1 MKKIFLLL
9 LISALA
15 MSVSAQQWTLLSAA
29 DAQKKATLLLDA
41 VKKVKKMDR
50 TFEQVKRSPM
60 TTTPTVSK
68 GKMHYESP
76 DVMLWSYETPYD
88 FSMEIR
94 GDKMTAKRDGQV
106 VQLGSKQQMGM
117 KSMMRMIVGMSSGST
132 LFDERSFEWT
142 MAESADGYKVDM
154 TPKNKNMKR
163 MFSKVVLFFDKKNNN
178 IKSLEMTESDNS
190 VTTIIFK

>member
-178 IKSLEMTESDNS
+178 IKNLEMTESDNS